1 MGYDGSAAMSSSSM
15 ANSELYRLSLCDSAH
30 WALFLDFDGTLVDIA
45 PTPEQVKVAP
55 ELPGILSHLSRLL
68 NGALALISGRSLPQ
82 LDKYLSPLCLPS
94 AGLHGATIR
103 LTSSS
108 SILELSDHT
117 PPAQL
122 KDRLARIS
130 LEYQG
135 CWLEDK
141 GLSLAVHYRQA
152 PELESALHQQLTQ
165 LLAGFA
171 PKWKILPGKRVFEI
185 KPDGYCKGTAIQR
198 FMQSQPFC
206 GRIPVFV
213 GDDVTDQAGFAEVIR
228 LQGYAVAVG
237 KAMSE
242 QRWWL
247 QDPTAVL
254 HWLSLIAAHL
264 EAQTSPQYGAGGT

>member
-1 MGYDGSAAMSSSSM
+1 MV
-15 ANSELYRLSLCDSAH
+15 NSDLCRLSQRESVR

-55 ELPGILSHLSRLL
+55 ELPAILSRLFRRL
-68 NGALALISGRSLPQ
+68 NGALALVSGRMITQ
-82 LDKYLSPLCLPS
+82 LDNHLFPLRLPS

-103 LTSSS
+103 STSSS

-122 KDRLARIS
+122 RDQLSRIS
-130 LEYQG
+130 LEYHG

-141 GLSLAVHYRQA
+141 GRSLAIHYRQA
-152 PELESALHQQLTQ
+152 PELEPILCRQLTQ
-165 LLAGFA
+165 LLADFA
-171 PKWKILPGKRVFEI
+171 PKWNLLPGKRVFEV
-185 KPDGYCKGTAIQR
+185 KSDGYCKGTAIRR

-213 GDDVTDQAGFAEVIR
+213 GDDVTDQAGFAEVIGQR
-228 LQGYAVAVG
+228 GYAIAVG
-237 KAMSE
+237 QATSE
-242 QRWWL
+242 QGWWL

-254 HWLSLIAAHL
+254 HWLNLIATHL
-264 EAQTSPQYGAGGT
+264 EAQTSAPHACEGT